1 MSDNRLLE
9 RITVDARVLGGKPS
23 GRGHRLAVEHLMGM
37 MLSGDTV
44 HDVLVAYPWLELA
57 DLHACLI
64 YTGRS
69 VAGERVYPFGLH
81 GIANETAAGHLDPAR
96 RH

>member
-1 MSDNRLLE
+1 MGDDQLLE
-9 RITVDARVLGGKPS
+9 RITVNARVLGGKPVV
-23 GRGHRLAVEHLMGM
+23 RGQRLAVEHLMGM
-37 MLSGDTV
+37 MLTGDTIQ
-44 HDVLVAYPWLELA
+44 DVLAAYPWLELA

-69 VAGERVYPFGLH
+69 VAGERVYPFSLH
-81 GIANETAAGHLDPAR
+81 GVANAPAPGHLDPAR